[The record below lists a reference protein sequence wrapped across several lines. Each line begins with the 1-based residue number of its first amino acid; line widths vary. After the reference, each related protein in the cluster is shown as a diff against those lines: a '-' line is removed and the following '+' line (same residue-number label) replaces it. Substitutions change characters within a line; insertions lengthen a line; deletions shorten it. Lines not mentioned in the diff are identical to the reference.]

1 MHQALVNDYHFLKK
15 YKSKVLKR
23 VLLTGVTGYVG
34 LHCALELIT
43 NGYQIRGTLR
53 NMEKSNVVL
62 DTLSGYV
69 DTQGKIEFCALDLL
83 SDEGWD

>member
-1 MHQALVNDYHFLKK
+1 M
-15 YKSKVLKR
+15 LKR